1 MARVGNA
8 ACSGCWV
15 GRAVVF
21 GPLLAVLWVWRVALC
36 SCWSRAARLLGLR
49 HLRWPAGSFASWCP
63 RPDCPRVLV
72 WPRLVLFWEP
82 GCRLPPRG
90 WVGSPSLLF
99 SCGFSGSGPPLAWL
113 PASCRACPWG
123 RMDSS
128 SAPVRRATALIGGPP
143 CHIYRLPKAPEA
155 TSRAP

>member
-8 ACSGCWV
+8 ACSGCRV

-36 SCWSRAARLLGLR
+36 SCWSSAAWLLGLR

-72 WPRLVLFWEP
+72 WPHLVLLWEP
-82 GCRLPPRG
+82 GCRLPLAELGWRLSRVVSGSLVVCYPRG
-90 WVGSPSLLF
+90 AGLAVLACCFLAAFPGQARLWHGSLLHA
-99 SCGFSGSGPPLAWL
+99 G
-113 PASCRACPWG
+113 
-123 RMDSS
+123 
-128 SAPVRRATALIGGPP
+128 
-143 CHIYRLPKAPEA
+143 
-155 TSRAP
+155 RAPGVGWTVRLRLYGERPP